1 MDAVAILVGM
11 AENNAWANHRLLG
24 ACAKLSQEE
33 WVATR
38 TSFFPS
44 LRETLLHIYLVDRYY
59 LDALEAK
66 GRGRAIFDD
75 MMPFTECAP
84 LREAQRASDAE
95 LVRFVAS
102 LAGAGE
108 SVEAKHELAL
118 AKKVKIPRRDGDQY
132 ERVDRVLLH
141 LFEHQLHHRG
151 QAHAMLA
158 GTNVAPP
165 PLDEFFLEAERP
177 LREAELRELGLALR

>member
-1 MDAVAILVGM
+1 MDAIAILLGM
-11 AENNAWANHRLLG
+11 AENSAWANHRLLG
-24 ACAKLSQEE
+24 ACDELTQEE

-44 LRETLLHIYLVDRYY
+44 LRETMLHIYLVDLYY

-75 MMPFTECAP
+75 MMPFTACAP
-84 LREAQRASDAE
+84 LREAQRASDMQ

-102 LAGAGE
+102 LAGAAA
-108 SVEAKHELAL
+108 SAEAKLAR
-118 AKKVKIPRRDGDQY
+118 KVKIPRRDHDQY
-132 ERVDRVLLH
+132 ERVDLVLLH

-158 GTNVAPP
+158 GTRIAPP
-165 PLDEFFLEAERP
+165 PLDEFFLDAELP
-177 LREAELRELGLALR
+177 LREAELRELGLRVR